1 MAGDNFFEGI
11 KTEQDL
17 KNKLI
22 KNVSKHDYYMFYTN
36 DEIVDKTLNNGI
48 RLTNG
53 VNWNDL
59 ID

>member
-22 KNVSKHDYYMFYTN
+22 KNVSKHDYYCF
-36 DEIVDKTLNNGI
+36 I
-48 RLTNG
+48 RMMK
-53 VNWNDL
+53 
-59 ID
+59 

>member
-1 MAGDNFFEGI
+1 
-11 KTEQDL
+11 
-17 KNKLI
+17 
-22 KNVSKHDYYMFYTN
+22 MFYTN